1 MIRPLI
7 SLLVALSAMPLFA
20 EPSRAWIS
28 ADGLHT
34 LQGEYVSRDA
44 SHVTIRSEAGKEIT
58 VDLTKLHADELKWLE
73 ANHPFSPPVVKA
85 EIKTA
90 ADPAAVFDTL
100 TFKDNRET
108 TLAKLKASKVV
119 AMMGDETF
127 LGRSGLNGA
136 FHTRQKIGSLSAS
149 LYFDWTPGG
158 ILKEI
163 TLQTDPLP
171 AEKYQ
176 SDIALGWK
184 AFVELLSSLYGKPAQ
199 KGPLP
204 SMASLADGS
213 FSPSH
218 LWNLE
223 SGGSALLGT
232 ARDGSRYQLVV
243 RFTQKKVEPIGIF

>member
-7 SLLVALSAMPLFA
+7 ILLIAASAMPLFA
-20 EPSRAWIS
+20 ENRAWKS

-44 SHVTIRSEAGKEIT
+44 SHVTIRGESGKEIT
-58 VDLTKLHADELKWLE
+58 VELSKLHADEQKWLE
-73 ANHPFSPPVVKA
+73 TNHSLAAPVVPVEA
-85 EIKTA
+85 G
-90 ADPAAVFDTL
+90 PAPIAVFDTL

-108 TLAKLKASKVV
+108 ALAKLKASKVV
-119 AMMGDETF
+119 AMTGDETF

-163 TLQTDPLP
+163 TLQTDALP
-171 AEKYQ
+171 AESYQ
-176 SDIALGWK
+176 TEIAPSWK
-184 AFVELLSSLYGKPAQ
+184 AFVELLSNLYGKPVQ

-204 SMASLADGS
+204 AMASLASDS
-213 FSPSH
+213 FTPSH

-223 SGGSALLGT
+223 GGGSALLGT
-232 ARDGSRYQLVV
+232 AREGPRYQLVV
-243 RFTQKKVEPIGIF
+243 RFTQKKIQPIGL

>member
-1 MIRPLI
+1 MIRPLVT
-7 SLLVALSAMPLFA
+7 LLVAVSVMPLFA
-20 EPSRAWIS
+20 ETRAWKS

-44 SHVTIRSEAGKEIT
+44 SHVTIRKSDTGKEIT
-58 VDLTKLHADELKWLE
+58 VELSKLHADEQKWLE
-73 ANHPFSPPVVKA
+73 ANHSLAAPVVQA
-85 EIKTA
+85 ESG
-90 ADPAAVFDTL
+90 PAPIAVFDTL

-108 TLAKLKASKVV
+108 TLAKLKASKIV
-119 AMMGDETF
+119 AMTGDETF

-149 LYFDWTPGG
+149 LYFDWSAGG

-163 TLQTDPLP
+163 NLQTDPLP
-171 AEKYQ
+171 AESYQ
-176 SDIALGWK
+176 TQIAPSWK
-184 AFVELLSSLYGKPAQ
+184 AFVELLSNLYGKPIQ

-204 SMASLADGS
+204 SMGSLADGT

-223 SGGSALLGT
+223 GGGSAQLGT
-232 ARDGSRYQLVV
+232 ARDGPRYQLVV
-243 RFTQKKVEPIGIF
+243 RFSQKKVEPIGIF